1 MDMADLLHLDE
12 LIRRLRLNKYRC
24 FVIAGRPLEGKTRL
38 AQAMTTRYN
47 GQRLDLLAAFAADA
61 VLSGG
66 LDTFGPRQFKEYL
79 KTYAMGDL
87 VLVDEMEFLWHRWD
101 ESEKREFLTI
111 VERWMKPAFLG
122 FFLPDDPTLDGVAM
136 PDQDGYPRVFS
147 LHQLQA
153 L

>member
-1 MDMADLLHLDE
+1 MADLLHPDE
-12 LIRRLRLNKYRC
+12 LIKRLQLNRYRC

-38 AQAMTTRYN
+38 AQAMAARSK
-47 GQRLDLLAAFAADA
+47 GQRLDLLAAFAADP
-61 VLSGG
+61 VLSSE
-66 LDTFGPRQFKEYL
+66 LDTFTPKQFKDTL
-79 KTYAMGDL
+79 KPWVTGEL

-101 ESEKREFLTI
+101 DGEKRAFLTI

-122 FFLPDDPTLDGVAM
+122 FFLPDDPTLDGLIM
-136 PDQDGYPRVFS
+136 PDQDGLSRVFS